1 MRNKKILI
9 VLKYA
14 SFYSYCESIIKEL
27 EKENDL
33 ILCIQEENQ
42 INFTKYYID
51 HSSMSLIQKN
61 VNNNDSFNLVD
72 KSRNIKIIKGVHR
85 NDNWIRILSILRE
98 SLNYLSFLIRGEDN
112 TFKRLQSKYLSK
124 KIVKIIRIIRY
135 KPLLNILFFFLKF
148 IHILVPSDKGINNF
162 IKNIDPDIVL
172 IVGANWPTRNNQF
185 SSEIDFVKS
194 SKKLKKYSILH
205 VISWDNLIAR
215 GLYHYKPNLF
225 FVWNKDHFDE
235 AIKIHKMPKKI
246 IKIIGAPFMDKWF
259 DEIKINSKKE
269 FFNLIGLDSNKP
281 LVTYLGSSANI
292 SKDEKIIVEKL
303 YEKFNKND
311 IQLIVRPHGAN
322 TDQFESIN
330 KKIKLIPEKGE
341 LPDTDLSKKLM
352 VETIKHSNFTIGI
365 NTTAMID
372 SIILGTPCISIVK
385 KEFKYNQIDTPHF
398 NKVQK
403 EGIFIEAKNVKEIIN
418 KIVEFNKNKNLL
430 ENMNK
435 FVIKFCRP
443 FGTDI
448 SAGKKAVMEIEKL
461 IKKNSF

>member
-33 ILCIQEENQ
+33 ILCIQEENK
-42 INFTKYYID
+42 INFTKYFVDY
-51 HSSMSLIQKN
+51 SSMSLIQKN
-61 VNNNDSFNLVD
+61 INNNDSYKLVD
-72 KSRNIKIIKGVHR
+72 KTRNIKIIKGTHR
-85 NDNWIRILSILRE
+85 KDKWTKILRILRE
-98 SLNYLSFLIRGEDN
+98 SLNYLSFLIRGDDN
-112 TFKRLQSKYLSK
+112 TFKRVQSKYLSN
-124 KIVKIIRIIRY
+124 KIIKIIRIIRF
-135 KPLLNILFFFLKF
+135 KPLLYILFLFLKF
-148 IHILVPSDKGINNF
+148 IHVMVPSDKGINNF
-162 IKNIDPDIVL
+162 IKNIDPDIVF

-235 AIKIHKMPKKI
+235 ARKIHKMPKKI
-246 IKIIGAPFMDKWF
+246 IKVIGAPFMDKWF

-269 FFNLIGLDSNKP
+269 FFNSIGLNSDKP
-281 LVTYLGSSANI
+281 LVTYLGSAANI
-292 SKDEKIIVEKL
+292 SKDEKIIVENL
-303 YEKFNKND
+303 YEKLNKNN

-322 TDQFESIN
+322 TVQFENIN

-352 VETIKHSNFTIGI
+352 METIKHSDFTIGI

-372 SIILGTPCISIVK
+372 SIILGTPCLAIIK
-385 KEFKYNQIDTPHF
+385 NEYNQNQIQTPHF
-398 NKVQK
+398 NKVMR
-403 EGIFIEAKNVKEIIN
+403 EGIFINIHDEKSIIHRIN
-418 KIVEFNKNKNLL
+418 EFNLKEKSLITNKMNEFVKN
-430 ENMNK
+430 
-435 FVIKFCRP
+435 FCRP
-443 FGTDI
+443 SGINI
-448 SAGKKAVMEIEKL
+448 SAGKKAYDEIDSL
-461 IKKNSF
+461 IKRN